1 MRDVPRFLI
10 AKLSLLMLVILMAGA
25 QTACALFA
33 KPKPTQQ
40 VLERVLKKKIVMTGF
55 AVNVPAQVQDLDDIA
70 QGLPRE
76 MLSRLENSG
85 SYLIRQSKN
94 LLSYELKQEAPSAKL
109 VQQIAAENDAQF
121 VVAGEVRSA
130 AVRSDKK
137 YFGLWETR
145 SRHIE
150 IEFALYDGISGALL
164 NRHHLYRPAF
174 DDANIGRDKPFGS
187 VAFFATNYGKAI
199 DSLLAESVAWI
210 RKDLAAYPMMAKIIQ
225 VNDGQFVLDAG
236 ATSNLLAGDQG
247 LVVTELEQLPALGL
261 NSQQARPL
269 HYGTPLATLGKMKL
283 SQSQLQFAVGEVVG
297 TADEQLVKVRVG
309 DFVRFDVVR

>member
-1 MRDVPRFLI
+1 MRELPRFLI
-10 AKLSLLMLVILMAGA
+10 VKISLLLLVIFMAGT
-25 QTACALFA
+25 QTSCALFA
-33 KPKPTQQ
+33 KPKPAPQ
-40 VLERVLKKKIVMTGF
+40 VVERVLKKKIVMTGF
-55 AVNVPAQVQDLDDIA
+55 AVNAPAQVQDLDDVA

-94 LLSYELKQEAPSAKL
+94 LLSYDLKQEAPTAKL

-130 AVRSDKK
+130 GIRSDKK

-145 SRHIE
+145 SRQLE
-150 IEFALYDGISGALL
+150 IEFAIYDGISGALL
-164 NRHHLYRPAF
+164 ARHHLQRPAF
-174 DDANIGRDKPFGS
+174 DDTTIGRDKPFGS

-225 VNDGQFVLDAG
+225 VKDGQFVLDAG
-236 ATSNLLAGDQG
+236 ATSNLLVGDQG
-247 LVVTELEQLPALGL
+247 LVVTELEQLPAIGL

-269 HYGTPLATLGKMKL
+269 HYGTPLATLGSMKL
-283 SQSQLQFAVGEVVG
+283 SQSQLQFAVGELVG
-297 TADEQLVKVRVG
+297 NADEQLGKVKVG
-309 DFVRFDVVR
+309 DFVRFDAVR